1 MTMQPRPNNPIE
13 LKKQQVRKH
22 ARNGVISVAAGI
34 GGGLLAALVLSAG
47 SFWFWMSIGLVV
59 AVVGGVS
66 NWVKIQKIVNEN
78 NSGY

>member
-13 LKKQQVRKH
+13 LKKQKVRKH
-22 ARNGVISVAAGI
+22 ARNGVISVVAGV
-34 GGGLLAALVLSAG
+34 GGGLLAGLVLVG
-47 SFWFWMSIGLVV
+47 SSWLWLSIGLVV

-66 NWVKIQKIVNEN
+66 NWMKIQKIVNEN